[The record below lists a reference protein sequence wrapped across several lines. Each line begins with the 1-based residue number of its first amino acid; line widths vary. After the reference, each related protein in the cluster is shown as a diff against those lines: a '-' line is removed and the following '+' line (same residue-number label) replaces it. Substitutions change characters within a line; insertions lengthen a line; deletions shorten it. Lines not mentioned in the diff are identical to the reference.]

1 MKIKVCEHTKLRKTP
16 IYYGIKN
23 VPYKIRQ
30 IRHVE
35 QLYTLKSDYI
45 DLYEILRNRNNIF
58 PFYIILEKIKIHSE
72 NWVNSHYK
80 WVAKN
85 YIGTTKNETLFQY
98 IINDKYKLVEILNVS
113 HIDEIISVK
122 LIDDANIEI
131 ILNDKRKLKI
141 MFQLDFLVGIWNTL
155 KLNKGNL
162 LNA

>member
-1 MKIKVCEHTKLRKTP
+1 MRKTP

-30 IRHVE
+30 IRHLE
-35 QLYTLKSDYI
+35 QLSNLNSDYI
-45 DLYEILRNRNNIF
+45 NLYEILRNRNTIF
-58 PFYIILEKIKIHSE
+58 PFYIILEKIKIKIHSE

-122 LIDDANIEI
+122 LIDDVDIEV
-131 ILNDKRKLKI
+131 ILNDKRKSKI
-141 MFQLDFLVGIWNTL
+141 IFQLDFLVGIWNTL
-155 KLNKGNL
+155 KLNKGK
-162 LNA
+162 

>member
-1 MKIKVCEHTKLRKTP
+1 MRKTP

-30 IRHVE
+30 VRHLE
-35 QLYTLKSDYI
+35 QLYNLNSDYI
-45 DLYEILRNRNNIF
+45 NLHEILRNRNNIF

-72 NWVNSHYK
+72 NWVNPHYR

-98 IINDKYKLVEILNVS
+98 IINDKYKLVEILNLS

-122 LIDDANIEI
+122 LIEDIDIEV
-131 ILNDKRKLKI
+131 ILNDKRKSKI
-141 MFQLDFLVGIWNTL
+141 MFQLDFLVGIWNNL
-155 KLNKGNL
+155 KLNKGK
-162 LNA
+162 